1 MYAKKKKKKKQHQ
14 VLSVVDEICENA
26 NKENNG

>member
-1 MYAKKKKKKKQHQ
+1 MYAKKKKKKQHQ